1 MRYKTKNIVLIMT
14 AHHPKQPRFIVSL
27 LIVTL
32 SSLPFMADKFVKDP
46 EPAILE
52 VRYTRHEVTDSTKR
66 DKSYFDEETRLRIG
80 KSKSFFCSVQHMW
93 RDSIMAVD
101 PSSYWEMERASFEKD
116 PREHDRTALQRS
128 GRYWCY
134 IYKNYPEGK
143 LTETSYFDM
152 EYWKYVEDW
161 DKPEWNITDDSKEV
175 LGYQCFKA
183 ETDYRGRH
191 WTAWFTSEIPIEE
204 GPWKLC
210 GLPGLILEAYDTNKD
225 YSFTA
230 NAVFTNPTLQV
241 GYLGYNERRGYSNV
255 TRDKYFNSWWKYKNS
270 NSATKISAAFGVGPK
285 TVAAQKSAP
294 NYDKEETDYPHNL

>member
-1 MRYKTKNIVLIMT
+1 MPN
-14 AHHPKQPRFIVSL
+14 HPKQLRFIVSL
-27 LIVTL
+27 LLVTL
-32 SSLPFMADKFVKDP
+32 STLPLMADKFVKDP

-52 VRYTRHEVTDSTKR
+52 VRYTRHEVTDTTKR
-66 DKSYFDEETRLRIG
+66 DSRFFDEETRLRIG
-80 KSKSFFCSVQHMW
+80 NTKSLFCSVQHMW

-101 PSSYWEMERASFEKD
+101 PSTYWEMERASFEKD

-128 GRYWCY
+128 GRYWCT

-143 LTETSYFDM
+143 LTETAYFDM

-161 DKPEWNITDDSKEV
+161 EKPSWEITDDTKDI

-191 WTAWFTSEIPIEE
+191 WTAWFTPEIPIEE

-210 GLPGLILEAYDTNKD
+210 GLPGLILEAYDPHHD

-241 GYLGYNERRGYSNV
+241 GYLGYKDRRGYSNV
-255 TRDKYFNSWWKYKNS
+255 THDKFFNNWWKYKNS
-270 NSATKISAAFGVGPK
+270 NFAAKISAAFGVGPK
-285 TVAAQKSAP
+285 TTTTKKSVP
-294 NYDKEETDYPHNL
+294 NYDKEETDYPHDL